1 MRSLAAKILM
11 ALAAVAVPALAV
23 AAFLGWTLIST
34 VSEVE
39 RDVETALSAA
49 RRVTDIR
56 VMMEKENGLVARL
69 PAELDQAK
77 VEEYIGQVA
86 SLVKKIE
93 EAVDLLGRNHRI
105 VAPEALAQIRGA
117 RAAIIKATG
126 EIANATKSFAQ
137 STALDV
143 LNGPF
148 EKSSRAAVVLLDGV
162 TTKVDAVADEARAE
176 LKQSSSWAWRLVP
189 AGLIAVVLAI
199 GLALWIVRRTV
210 VKPLGGLVREMGK
223 LTEGDFDVVLPGL
236 GRKDEIGQM
245 ARGLEA
251 FKLKAAEK
259 AAMEA
264 AEKEAAAKSVEA
276 IRRSEMR
283 KLADDFESA
292 VGSMVGTVSSASVE
306 LEAAATSLQNT
317 AEATENLTATVTSAS
332 EDASGNVQSVAGSTE
347 ELTSSVNEVG
357 RQVQESSQIAAEA
370 VRQAELTDARI
381 AQLSQAAS
389 RWRRREADHRNRR
402 TDELARPQCH
412 DRSCQGGR
420 SRSGLRGR
428 RVRGEGACGSDRE
441 SNRGNRRANRQHAD
455 SDAGVRRRDQG
466 DRQHDWPH
474 LAHRFRHRRG
484 RRAAGGN
491 DDRNR
496 SQPASGRTGHEPGRI
511 EHIER
516 EPGRRGDWFGFV
528 PGARVRAF
536 ALEGKPSAEG
546 RSRSVPRHGARRL
559 TFVFRRRP
567 AAPKRSP
574 G

>member
-1 MRSLAAKILM
+1 MKSLAAKILM

-23 AAFLGWTLIST
+23 SAFLGWTLIST

-77 VEEYIGQVA
+77 VEEYIGQVGGLA
-86 SLVKKIE
+86 KKIE

-105 VAPEALAQIRGA
+105 VAPEALAQIRGV

-126 EIANATKSFAQ
+126 EIATATKSFAQ

-162 TTKVDAVADEARAE
+162 TTKVDAVADEARSE

-264 AEKEAAAKSVEA
+264 AEKEAAAKSIEA

-389 RWRRREADHRNRR
+389 RIGDVVKLITAIAEQTNLLALNATIEAARAGEAGRGFAVVASEVKALAAQTAKATEEIGAQIASMQTATQESVGAIKEIGSTIGRISHIASGIAAAVEQQGATTTEIARNLNQAAQA
-402 TDELARPQCH
+402 T
-412 DRSCQGGR
+412 
-420 SRSGLRGR
+420 SRVASNISS
-428 RVRGEGACGSDRE
+428 V
-441 SNRGNRRANRQHAD
+441 NRGAVETGSASSQVLA
-455 SDAGVRRRDQG
+455 SAGSLSKESHLLKGEV
-466 DRQHDWPH
+466 DRFLDMV
-474 LAHRFRHRRG
+474 
-484 RRAAGGN
+484 RAA
-491 DDRNR
+491 
-496 SQPASGRTGHEPGRI
+496 
-511 EHIER
+511 
-516 EPGRRGDWFGFV
+516 
-528 PGARVRAF
+528 
-536 ALEGKPSAEG
+536 
-546 RSRSVPRHGARRL
+546 
-559 TFVFRRRP
+559 
-567 AAPKRSP
+567 
-574 G
+574 

>member
-77 VEEYIGQVA
+77 VEEYIGQVG
-86 SLVKKIE
+86 SLAKKIE
-93 EAVDLLGRNHRI
+93 EAVNLLGRNHRI

-117 RAAIIKATG
+117 RAGIIKATG

-162 TTKVDAVADEARAE
+162 TTKVDAVADEARSE

-264 AEKEAAAKSVEA
+264 AEKEAAAKSIEA
-276 IRRSEMR
+276 IRRSEMH

-292 VGSMVGTVSSASVE
+292 VGSMVGTVS

-389 RWRRREADHRNRR
+389 RIGDVVKLITAIAEQTNLLALNATIEAARAGEAGRGFAVVASEVKALAAQTAKATEEIGAQIASMQTATQESVGAIKEIGSTIGRISHIASGIAAAVEQQGATTTEIARNLHQAAQA
-402 TDELARPQCH
+402 T
-412 DRSCQGGR
+412 
-420 SRSGLRGR
+420 SRVASNISS
-428 RVRGEGACGSDRE
+428 V
-441 SNRGNRRANRQHAD
+441 NRGAVETGSASSQVLASARSLSKESHLLK
-455 SDAGVRRRDQG
+455 GEV
-466 DRQHDWPH
+466 DRFLDMV
-474 LAHRFRHRRG
+474 
-484 RRAAGGN
+484 RAA
-491 DDRNR
+491 
-496 SQPASGRTGHEPGRI
+496 
-511 EHIER
+511 
-516 EPGRRGDWFGFV
+516 
-528 PGARVRAF
+528 
-536 ALEGKPSAEG
+536 
-546 RSRSVPRHGARRL
+546 
-559 TFVFRRRP
+559 
-567 AAPKRSP
+567 
-574 G
+574 